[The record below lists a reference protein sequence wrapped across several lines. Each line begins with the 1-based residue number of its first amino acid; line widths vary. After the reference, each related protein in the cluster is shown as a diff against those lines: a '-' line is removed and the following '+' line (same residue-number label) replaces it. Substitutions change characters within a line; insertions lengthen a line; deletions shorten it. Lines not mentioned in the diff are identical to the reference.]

1 MQFAILATS
10 NPGALEVRDE
20 PADAFRARAHD
31 HREHSESRVQPVS
44 EIHRELRRKGV
55 TLALLWQEYK
65 GTHPGGLQYSWFCEQ
80 FRAFASQLDVTMR
93 QEHRAGEKILAET

>member
-20 PADAFRARAHD
+20 PADASRARAHD

-44 EIHRELRRKGV
+44 RCLPNV
-55 TLALLWQEYK
+55 SAPDA
-65 GTHPGGLQYSWFCEQ
+65 PGGE
-80 FRAFASQLDVTMR
+80 REA
-93 QEHRAGEKILAET
+93 